1 MVIKDTYK
9 AQALLVVMLILV
21 AGSIVALAMYSR
33 TLKVRERTI
42 QEKRSEEAAQ
52 YVDAIN
58 DMVSQV
64 KVKDLLAKLEV
75 EGDCWDV
82 DGKCEYIDGQIEDF
96 LGSNISVDSSGFTAS
111 VADNSETKLTFEKV
125 THKSDTYIVPK
136 DQVKA
141 IPIEKVDSDC
151 TYIFNFEEVVAAVVS
166 KVYVKKNVS
175 GDINGIKPYE
185 PDDRTTVCQ
194 GNCQLDTDY
203 SGTWHDGVD
212 QFSGQVDLSE
222 VTQGSDSYEP
232 YEIRVTAVGAPVS
245 FYVEEKDPDTCE
257 NPLEIRVVSSANNSG
272 NYQSSYYTLPV
283 RNAAPP
289 IMDYVLFNGQG
300 PLEFVE

>member
-1 MVIKDTYK
+1 MIGKYTYK

-58 DMVSQV
+58 DMVTQV
-64 KVKDLLAKLEV
+64 KVKDLLAKLHGES
-75 EGDCWDV
+75 CWTNP
-82 DGKCEYIDGQIEDF
+82 GKCEYVDSDIETF
-96 LGSNISVDSSGFTAS
+96 LGSDINVSSAGFTS
-111 VADNSETKLTFEKV
+111 SNADNSETKLTFEKV
-125 THKSDTYIVPK
+125 THKSEVYNVPK
-136 DQVKA
+136 DKVKA
-141 IPIEKVDSDC
+141 IPIEGADSDC
-151 TYIFNFEEVVAAVVS
+151 TYEFHFDEVEGAVVS
-166 KVYVKKNVS
+166 LVYVEKNVA
-175 GDINGIKPYE
+175 GDIVGIKPYE
-185 PDDRTTVCQ
+185 PEDRTTVCQ
-194 GNCQLDTDY
+194 GDCSTSGDY
-203 SGTWHDGVD
+203 SGTWRDDVD
-212 QFSGQVDLSE
+212 EFSGEVDLST
-222 VTQGSDSYEP
+222 VTHASTDYEP
-232 YEIRVTAVGAPVS
+232 YEIRVTAVGAPLS
-245 FYVEEKDPDTCE
+245 FYVEEKDDDTCE

-283 RNAAPP
+283 RNSAPP